1 VLIDGVDVALS
12 PKIASVQENAMQHR
26 LFFRMLTTTIALLV
40 VVVSLLWIAPVSFA
54 EPTVTVY
61 KDPT

>member
-12 PKIASVQENAMQHR
+12 LKIVSVQENAMQHR

>member
-1 VLIDGVDVALS
+1 
-12 PKIASVQENAMQHR
+12 MQHR